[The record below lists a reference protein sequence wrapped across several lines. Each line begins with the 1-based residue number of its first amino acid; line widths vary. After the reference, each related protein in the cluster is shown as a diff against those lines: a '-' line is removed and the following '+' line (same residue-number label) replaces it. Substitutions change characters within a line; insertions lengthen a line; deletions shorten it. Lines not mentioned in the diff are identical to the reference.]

1 MVTNRSDGGA
11 DMQDNDA
18 VALLERKLARE
29 RAARQQAEALL
40 EAKAQELQARNQEL
54 RRSNEELERFAYAAS
69 HDLRAPLRTIAG
81 FSDLIRRKELERMS
95 ESGREYLD
103 LIREAISQ
111 MDRLIDDLL
120 EFSRANRV
128 QMAFV
133 AVDLE
138 AVVTDA
144 RDGLRALIQ
153 QHHATIRTGELPAVA
168 GHAGL
173 LTRLFQNLISNACK
187 FARPGH
193 PPEVDI
199 RAEQTGDRVRVDVR
213 DNGIGIASQY
223 QDEIFQMF
231 ARLHSPDEYPGTGIG
246 LALCAR
252 IVERHGGSIDVVSAE
267 GEGATFRVWLPVAD
281 PAAEVRA

>member
-1 MVTNRSDGGA
+1 M
-11 DMQDNDA
+11 NDTTDTSM
-18 VALLERKLARE
+18 LERKLQRE

-40 EAKAQELQARNQEL
+40 EAKSQELHERNVEL

-81 FSDLIRRKELERMS
+81 FSDLIRRKELAGMS
-95 ESGREYLD
+95 QSGREYLD
-103 LIREAISQ
+103 LIQEAISQ

-128 QMAFV
+128 KMTFADV
-133 AVDLE
+133 SLDAVIE
-138 AVVTDA
+138 DA
-144 RDGLRALIQ
+144 CDRLRALIQ
-153 QHHATIRTGELPAVA
+153 QHHATIRTGSLVSVA

-187 FARPGH
+187 FAQPGQRP
-193 PPEVDI
+193 EIDI
-199 RAEQTGDRVRVDVR
+199 EAQPDGDRIRVDVR
-213 DNGIGIASQY
+213 DNGIGIAPQY

-252 IVERHGGSIDVVSAE
+252 IVERHAGAIDVVSVE
-267 GEGATFRVWLPVAD
+267 GQGATFRVWLPTSA
-281 PAAEVRA
+281 PAEAVEPDVTSSSNDSA